1 MQVSHR
7 DVALELREPRLE
19 LAQRFLRRGQPL
31 FGGVELEDELPQ
43 HLPLRL
49 NELHHVV
56 VGHLVARRRTE
67 VGECWT
73 EVGQRGGR

>member
-1 MQVSHR
+1 
-7 DVALELREPRLE
+7 
-19 LAQRFLRRGQPL
+19 
-31 FGGVELEDELPQ
+31 
-43 HLPLRL
+43 LPLRL